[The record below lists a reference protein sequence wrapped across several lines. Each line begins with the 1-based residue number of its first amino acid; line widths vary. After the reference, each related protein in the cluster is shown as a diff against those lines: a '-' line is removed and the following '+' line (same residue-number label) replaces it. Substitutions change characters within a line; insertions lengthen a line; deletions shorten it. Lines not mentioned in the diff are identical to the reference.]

1 MNGIFSPN
9 QTQKIKRGVVSVEDE
24 MVAIVNIAIQFA
36 VEIGPATS
44 AGMTGGFMDGDGN
57 AFVSQ
62 SYGS

>member
-1 MNGIFSPN
+1 
-9 QTQKIKRGVVSVEDE
+9 

>member
-1 MNGIFSPN
+1 
-9 QTQKIKRGVVSVEDE
+9 

-44 AGMTGGFMDGDGN
+44 AGVTSGFMDGNKN

-62 SYGS
+62 LYGS